1 MTMFFGVLLAN
12 VIGLPAHASGLV
24 LPLLATQLLWINLAT
39 DAAPALAL
47 GVDPADDA
55 VMNKAPRPASEPVIT
70 RRMWAEIFFVA
81 VVMAAGT
88 LAVLDAS
95 LPNGLIPGSG
105 NLPHAQTMA
114 FTTLMMFQLFNAL
127 NARSDEHSAFEGLF
141 KNRWLW
147 GAIGL
152 AIMLQIAVVYVP
164 VLQQAFSTVS
174 RRLMRVAGNFPAI
187 LIKIFYVRVP
197 CTGRFAQAHDACACV
212 R

>member
-1 MTMFFGVLLAN
+1 
-12 VIGLPAHASGLV
+12 
-24 LPLLATQLLWINLAT
+24 
-39 DAAPALAL
+39 
-47 GVDPADDA
+47 
-55 VMNKAPRPASEPVIT
+55 
-70 RRMWAEIFFVA
+70 
-81 VVMAAGT
+81 MAAGT